1 MAGSIDTDLSQQCQS
16 VAGEQ
21 LDIGKHC
28 DELLQDQND
37 LATHLKQCCIR
48 RNCFCR

>member
-1 MAGSIDTDLSQQCQS
+1 MQGSIDTDLSQQCQS

-21 LDIGKHC
+21 LDIGKQC

-37 LATHLKQCCIR
+37 LATHLEAHTGEELY
-48 RNCFCR
+48 